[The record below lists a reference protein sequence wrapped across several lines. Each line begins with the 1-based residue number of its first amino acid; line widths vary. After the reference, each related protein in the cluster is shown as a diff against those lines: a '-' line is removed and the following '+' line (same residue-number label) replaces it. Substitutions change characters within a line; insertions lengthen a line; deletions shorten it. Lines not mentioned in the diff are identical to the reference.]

1 MTSTSPL
8 KFIVG
13 IFLIFTLGLVMVY
26 SSSYVF
32 ARENFGWATHFFW
45 RQTFYGFLGA
55 GLAIIVSKTKFLFW
69 VKYARHFNL
78 FVCFLLILTLVPG
91 LGVGAKG
98 ATRWLSFFGVSFQPS
113 ELLKISMIGLS
124 IYFFEVLNK
133 SPIKD
138 QLKFVPQVLLPLGL
152 LLMQPDFG
160 TFFICISTVM
170 FIAFLSSFSRKYF
183 YSILVIGSLTSI
195 GILLMEN

>member
-32 ARENFGWATHFFW
+32 ARENFGWEAHFFW

-55 GLAIIVSKTKFLFW
+55 GSNIVVSKTKFLFW

-78 FVCFLLILTLVPG
+78 FVCFLLMLTLIPG

-138 QLKFVPQVLLPLGL
+138 QLKFVPQVLLPLSL
-152 LLMQPDFG
+152 LFNAARFWDVLYLYLNDYVYCFSFKFFKKI
-160 TFFICISTVM
+160 FFIQ
-170 FIAFLSSFSRKYF
+170 F
-183 YSILVIGSLTSI
+183 
-195 GILLMEN
+195 